1 MFHKKIIILSTASL
15 LLLTGFLNGCKNNAA
30 SSAAVSGSSAS
41 STSSLSETE
50 NSVSPTPELSK
61 SEKDDITTPE
71 LSKSEKD
78 DIAAPVSSQ
87 SGQSD
92 SASENERKIE
102 GYVLREEGDIM
113 YLDTV
118 NAGARTYRDEGKDR
132 AVAFDISS
140 AQIDV
145 PDNIRSAISVTVTYQ
160 VKDGKNI
167 VSAVTSD
174 GIELEP
180 EYFSETDYEYCIT
193 GTIQTDDDSTLT
205 LKDTEENVYSFKR
218 SEIAGLDSSFL
229 PGDFV
234 AIHYKGEIHSP
245 REVSITHM

>member
-15 LLLTGFLNGCKNNAA
+15 LLLTGLLNGCKNKVP
-30 SSAAVSGSSAS
+30 SSATVSGSSAS

-61 SEKDDITTPE
+61 SEKDDI
-71 LSKSEKD
+71 
-78 DIAAPVSSQ
+78 AAPVSSQ

-92 SASENERKIE
+92 SAPENERKIE
-102 GYVLREEGDIM
+102 GYVLREEGDII

-132 AVAFDISS
+132 AVAFDISN

-145 PDNIRSAISVTVTYQ
+145 PDNIRSAISVTITYQ

-167 VSAVTSD
+167 VSTVTSD

-180 EYFSETDYEYCIT
+180 EYFSEIDYEYCIT

-205 LKDTEENVYSFKR
+205 LKDKEENIYSFKR

-234 AIHYKGEIHSP
+234 AISYKGDIHSP
-245 REVSITHM
+245 KDISITHM